1 MSQHLYE
8 VVNYKSFAHKMPEE
22 EFNQVRDVDP
32 KKLDWIINSYLLLT
46 PEEKKAFFAN
56 SKNITHDLTTW
67 YKIANSGAYKR
78 DGRIQ
83 SSDLRTELAM
93 SKTPGKNPFE
103 KLHNLL
109 NNLSTNSSPI
119 TGEGKFTTLYQDGQW
134 MLVEILD
141 YTASVYFG
149 RHKCNGSTCVSNPKD
164 DHYYREYMGNNPN
177 KPEGRLFVLRH
188 LPFDEVGLSLYMNN
202 KDPDEDDHCDLQDVY
217 GKDGEDLWSIFL
229 SNSNFT
235 TDFVSS
241 FSPKLIELLDYINRN
256 KNDVKSFVLILKKTN
271 DQIKQEIDSGSLL
284 LSQVKNFIKY
294 HPKFIR
300 IFLENGGKYEDCI
313 LNTKTGKVD
322 IKGNFIWKYNYSM
335 KWVNFG
341 EVSGDFDCHNTQI
354 TSLEGAPTSV
364 GGNFYCANTKITSL
378 EGAPT
383 SVGDNFN
390 CHNTKIT
397 SLEGA
402 PTSVGGDFYCTNTQI
417 TSLEGAP
424 TSVGGGFNCYNTQ
437 ITSLEGAPTSVGGDF
452 ECANTQITSL
462 EGAPTSV
469 GRDFYCNNTNITS
482 LKGAPTSVGG
492 HFNCHN
498 TNITSLEG
506 APTSVSGDFF
516 CLNTKITSLEG
527 APTSVGGDFN
537 CYNTKITSLEGAP
550 TSVGGDFYCADTKI
564 TSLEGAPTSIGDGFN
579 CTGCL
584 NLKHN
589 LVLRSRVGGKIYKDS
604 DKIIKVVDPDSP
616 HNNMLEWILR
626 N

>member
-1 MSQHLYE
+1 M
-8 VVNYKSFAHKMPEE
+8 
-22 EFNQVRDVDP
+22 RDVDP

-46 PEEKKAFFAN
+46 PEEKKGFFAN
-56 SKNITHDLTTW
+56 AKNITHDLTTW

-78 DGRIQ
+78 DGRIK

-109 NNLSTNSSPI
+109 NNLSVNSTPV
-119 TGEGKFTTLYQDGQW
+119 TGEGKFNILYQDGNW
-134 MLVEILD
+134 LLVEILD

-149 RHKCNGSTCVSNPKD
+149 RYKCNGSTCVSNPKD

-217 GKDGEDLWSIFL
+217 GEDGEDLWSIFL
-229 SNSNFT
+229 SNSKFT

-256 KNDVKSFVLILKKTN
+256 KDDVKNDIKSIVLILKKTN

-284 LSQVKNFIKY
+284 LSQVKNLIKY

-300 IFLENGGKYEDCI
+300 IFLEKGGKLENGDKYEDGGNYEDCI

-322 IKGNFIWKYNYSM
+322 IKGSFIWKYNYSM

-341 EVSGDFDCHNTQI
+341 EVSGNFYCYDTNITSLEGAPTSVGGDFYCANTKITSLKGAPTSVGGDFNCANTKITSLEGAPTSVGRDFNCYDTQITSLKGAPTSVSGGFYCYDTQITSLEGAPTSVGRGFYCYDTNITSLEGAPTSVGSGFDCYNTKITSLKGAPTSVSGNFDCNNTKITSLEGAPTSVGRDFYCNNTQI

-364 GGNFYCANTKITSL
+364 GGNFECANTNITSL

-383 SVGDNFN
+383 SVGRGFH
-390 CHNTKIT
+390 CYNTKIT

-402 PTSVGGDFYCTNTQI
+402 PTSVGGDFYCTN
-417 TSLEGAP
+417 
-424 TSVGGGFNCYNTQ
+424 
-437 ITSLEGAPTSVGGDF
+437 
-452 ECANTQITSL
+452 
-462 EGAPTSV
+462 
-469 GRDFYCNNTNITS
+469 
-482 LKGAPTSVGG
+482 
-492 HFNCHN
+492 
-498 TNITSLEG
+498 
-506 APTSVSGDFF
+506 
-516 CLNTKITSLEG
+516 
-527 APTSVGGDFN
+527 
-537 CYNTKITSLEGAP
+537 
-550 TSVGGDFYCADTKI
+550 
-564 TSLEGAPTSIGDGFN
+564 
-579 CTGCL
+579 CL
-584 NLKHN
+584 NLNHN
-589 LVLRSRVGGKIYKDS
+589 LVLRSRVEGKIYKDS